1 VNDSYNSGDS
11 SASGAPQQLVNGLYR
26 SVELAY
32 LIGSKSDGSGN
43 WSSWFSDTYDNWI
56 EVDKSC
62 EGAPQQ
68 AANGMYKF
76 VEMLAGW
83 AMTL

>member
-1 VNDSYNSGDS
+1 M
-11 SASGAPQQLVNGLYR
+11 
-26 SVELAY
+26 SVPAV
-32 LIGSKSDGSGN
+32 IATGM
-43 WSSWFSDTYDNWI
+43 
-56 EVDKSC
+56 KSC